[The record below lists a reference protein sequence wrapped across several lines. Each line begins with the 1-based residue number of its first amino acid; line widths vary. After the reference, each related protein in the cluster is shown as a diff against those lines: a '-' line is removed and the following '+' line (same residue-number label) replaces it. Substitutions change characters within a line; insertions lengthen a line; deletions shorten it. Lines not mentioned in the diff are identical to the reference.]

1 MIFRFFQEFEADDF
15 ARSGQEA
22 NEEVVLKQGPLSQFS
37 HSIEP
42 QLRSLGLPTKLEK
55 G

>member
-22 NEEVVLKQGPLSQFS
+22 NEEVVLKQGPLPQFS